1 MTFMAVNL
9 NIITASLLL
18 QLILIE
24 LILIDQNFIVS
35 TKNCYLNS
43 FLLKFLYGKLI
54 LQCLIILYIDEILI
68 IKLISRKNKLY

>member
-24 LILIDQNFIVS
+24 LRSELHGFNKKLSPKFFF
-35 TKNCYLNS
+35 TKIFVWQAYSSMLN
-43 FLLKFLYGKLI
+43 Y
-54 LQCLIILYIDEILI
+54 IIH
-68 IKLISRKNKLY
+68 